1 MVCSNLG
8 MAKTLKY
15 KNTKTQKNTYPAQH
29 NHLKTLFMQ
38 KIIFVFSALFLL
50 AQAGQAQKFF
60 TRDARIQFSS
70 ETPMEKIE
78 GINKSGTCVLD
89 AATGKMEWKVLIK
102 GFLFEKALMQ
112 EHFNENYMDSDKYP
126 KAVFK
131 GKLVEKI
138 DYTKNGTY
146 DVSATG
152 DLTIHGVT
160 KPRTLKGKL
169 TVAEGTIS
177 INSEFD
183 VALVDHNIEVPKMV
197 FVKIA
202 QVIKVK
208 CKYSM
213 ALQAAKK

>member
-112 EHFNENYMDSDKYP
+112 EHFNENYMESSTYP
-126 KAVFK
+126 NAQFK
-131 GKLVEKI
+131 GQITNLNEVNFAQDGKYKVK
-138 DYTKNGTY
+138 TSGK
-146 DVSATG
+146 
-152 DLTIHGVT
+152 LTIHGVERDVT
-160 KPRTLKGKL
+160 VDGTLKVSKG
-169 TVAEGTIS
+169 
-177 INSEFD
+177 
-183 VALVDHNIEVPKMV
+183 ALEVLSN
-197 FVKIA
+197 F
-202 QVIKVK
+202 VIKPEDYKITIPSLVK
-208 CKYSM
+208 DNI
-213 ALQAAKK
+213 AKEIKVVVSTTLAPLKS

>member
-1 MVCSNLG
+1 
-8 MAKTLKY
+8 MAMKTRIK
-15 KNTKTQKNTYPAQH
+15 
-29 NHLKTLFMQ
+29 
-38 KIIFVFSALFLL
+38 LFLGCLLL
-50 AQAGQAQKFF
+50 AGSLRAQGIYLTNKGETTFF
-60 TRDARIQFSS
+60 S
-70 ETPMEKIE
+70 ETPVEDISAVNKNSVSI
-78 GINKSGTCVLD
+78 INT
-89 AATGKMEWKVLIK
+89 ATGDVAVQMVMKQFDFPNK
-102 GFLFEKALMQ
+102 LMQ

-177 INSEFD
+177 INAEFD
-183 VALVDHNIEVPKMV
+183 VALVDHNIEVPQMV

-213 ALQAAKK
+213 APQAAKK

>member
-1 MVCSNLG
+1 
-8 MAKTLKY
+8 
-15 KNTKTQKNTYPAQH
+15 
-29 NHLKTLFMQ
+29 
-38 KIIFVFSALFLL
+38 
-50 AQAGQAQKFF
+50 
-60 TRDARIQFSS
+60 
-70 ETPMEKIE
+70 
-78 GINKSGTCVLD
+78 
-89 AATGKMEWKVLIK
+89 
-102 GFLFEKALMQ
+102 MQ

-177 INSEFD
+177 ISSEFD
-183 VALVDHNIEVPKMV
+183 VALVDHNIEVPQMV

-213 ALQAAKK
+213 APQAAKK